1 VDPYLQSVCAGALGV
16 VNSLET
22 PSLSL
27 SSSLF
32 AEVESGGAQAGS
44 GVSVRTYLVVG
55 AAGQRMRKGR
65 EAGEWGV

>member
-16 VNSLET
+16 VNSLK
-22 PSLSL
+22 PPPL